1 MKSANSAKSLFM
13 LIPIICVGF
22 MPAAEGADVSGSA
35 DYPGIGRFEGSEIE
49 LYESENYDS
58 TTLAS
63 GPVLKDSDAE
73 STALTVEGAVTRIMY
88 KVPKGSSALEV
99 FRNFENRILEAGFT
113 SIVSGGPEQFK
124 YYTFMYK
131 HPVEKL
137 RSNSMSNEV
146 WYLSA
151 EKEADGSKTYV
162 SLLVSPHSGGDGQ
175 RARLIA
181 VTTKAME
188 NRMLDAEKMLSSI
201 NESGRVAL
209 YGIYFD
215 TDSAGIKAESAP
227 AMQEITRL
235 LTDNPGLEL
244 IVVGHT
250 DNQGSYDYNMDLSRR
265 RADAVAMS
273 LSADYGISSSRLRG
287 AGVGYLAPAA
297 SNADEGGRQLNRRVE
312 LVRGN

>member
-1 MKSANSAKSLFM
+1 MNNAKLLVTAVLFIF
-13 LIPIICVGF
+13 LVATPETD
-22 MPAAEGADVSGSA
+22 AADKAGSA

-49 LYESENYDS
+49 FYATENYDS

-63 GPVLKDSDAE
+63 GPVLKKSDAE
-73 STALTVEGAVTRIMY
+73 STALVVEGAVTRIVY

-99 FRNFENRILEAGFT
+99 FRNFENRISAAGYT
-113 SIVSGGPEQFK
+113 SIVSGGPEQFV
-124 YYTFMYK
+124 YYTFMYE

-137 RSNSMSNEV
+137 SNTSISNEI

-151 EKEADGSKTYV
+151 EKSTADSKTYL
-162 SLLVSPHSGGDGQ
+162 SLIVSPHSGGDGQ

-181 VTTKAME
+181 VTAKSME

-201 NESGRVAL
+201 AESGKVAL

-215 TDSAGIKAESAP
+215 TDSANIKDTSAP
-227 AMQEITRL
+227 TMQEIARL
-235 LTDNPGLEL
+235 LADNPDMNLV
-244 IVVGHT
+244 VVGHT

-265 RADAVAMS
+265 RADAVANS
-273 LSADYGISSSRLRG
+273 LSTDYGASSARLRS

-297 SNADEGGRQLNRRVE
+297 SNADDAGMQLNRRVE
-312 LVRGN
+312 LVQGN

>member
-1 MKSANSAKSLFM
+1 MDSAKSLVELVLF
-13 LIPIICVGF
+13 ICVVC
-22 MPAAEGADVSGSA
+22 MPVAEAADTAGSA
-35 DYPGIGRFEGSEIE
+35 DYPGIGRFDGSEIE
-49 LYESENYDS
+49 FYETENYAS
-58 TTLAS
+58 TTLAN
-63 GPVLKDSDAE
+63 GPVLKESDVARN
-73 STALTVEGAVTRIMY
+73 ALVVEGAVTRIVY

-99 FRNFENRILEAGFT
+99 FRNFENRVIEAGFT
-113 SIVSGGPEQFK
+113 SIVSGGPEQFE

-137 RSNSMSNEV
+137 RNTSMSNEI

-151 EKEADGSKTYV
+151 EKSTGDSKTYI
-162 SLLVSPHSGGDGQ
+162 SLIVSPHSGGDGQ

-201 NESGRVAL
+201 AERGKVAL

-215 TDSAGIKAESAP
+215 TDSANIKGTSAP
-227 AMQEITRL
+227 TLQEIARL
-235 LTDNPGLEL
+235 LAENPDLNL

-265 RADAVAMS
+265 RADAVANS
-273 LSADYGISSSRLRG
+273 LSADYDARSSQLRS

-297 SNADEGGRQLNRRVE
+297 SNADQAGKQLNRRVE
-312 LVRGN
+312 LVRSN